1 MYTVANKRLVKASV
15 SEKNLE
21 FDGYLRN
28 YLLKGCGDSL
38 DYYPIAQYEKRN
50 TFQYVLG
57 LSIALLYLTR
67 IIFYAFKGFYLI
79 IRWAIKT
86 VKE

>member
-1 MYTVANKRLVKASV
+1 MYTVTNKKLVKASI

-38 DYYPIAQYEKRN
+38 DYY
-50 TFQYVLG
+50 
-57 LSIALLYLTR
+57 SIA
-67 IIFYAFKGFYLI
+67 
-79 IRWAIKT
+79 
-86 VKE
+86 